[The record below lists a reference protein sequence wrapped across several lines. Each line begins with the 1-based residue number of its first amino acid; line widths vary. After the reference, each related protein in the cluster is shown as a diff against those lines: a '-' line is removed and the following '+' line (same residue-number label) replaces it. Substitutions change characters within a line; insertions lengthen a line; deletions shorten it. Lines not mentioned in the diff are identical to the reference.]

1 MAHILYMISL
11 RERGSYAFQL
21 ALSEMEPWKKVQN
34 LLITWMGRGGGGRT
48 FHRLDFKKNLFVKQF
63 VYKNKGV
70 ICNRTS
76 VSSLSLLEKSNWGL
90 NSFSFFIDC
99 IIPLFLIYIFI
110 YVKNI
115 K

>member
-21 ALSEMEPWKKVQN
+21 ALSEMEPLEKGPESLN
-34 LLITWMGRGGGGRT
+34 YLNGGGGSRT
-48 FHRLDFKKNLFVKQF
+48 FHRLDFKKKLFVKQV

-76 VSSLSLLEKSNWGL
+76 VSSLSLLEKSNFGL
-90 NSFSFFIDC
+90 DSFCFFIDC
-99 IIPLFLIYIFI
+99 NIPLFLIYIFI
-110 YVKNI
+110 YV
-115 K
+115 